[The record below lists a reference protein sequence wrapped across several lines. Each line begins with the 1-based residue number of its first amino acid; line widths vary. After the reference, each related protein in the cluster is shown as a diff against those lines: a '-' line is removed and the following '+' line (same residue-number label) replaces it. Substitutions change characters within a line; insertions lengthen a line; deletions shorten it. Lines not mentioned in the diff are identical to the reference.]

1 MKMSVFRS
9 RWNGFTLVE
18 LLVVIAIIGILI
30 ALLLPAI
37 QSARESARKNSCQNN
52 MRQIGIAAHNYADA
66 NKALP
71 PGYTT
76 SPASNFN
83 AYILPF
89 IEETTAAKSY
99 DFKYN
104 WDHANNKKATE
115 ININIYLCPSVPDSD
130 RQWCGDYSVCT
141 SLTTD
146 AINELINQGQIKPY
160 NPVKAIPGALR
171 NKPTPFRLIRDGLS
185 KTYMLFE
192 CAGRPYGYTASGPQN
207 NNPTTNPISG
217 WRWADHENYWVI
229 HNVPMINNHNNNEI
243 FGFHKGGCT
252 VLRCDSSVHFL
263 DETIDP
269 QSFIAYFS
277 ANSGDFPKE

>member
-1 MKMSVFRS
+1 MKLPLFRS

-18 LLVVIAIIGILI
+18 LLVVIAIIGILV

-52 MRQIGIAAHNYADA
+52 MRQIGIASQNYVDS

-83 AYILPF
+83 TYILPY

-104 WDHANNKKATE
+104 WNHANNKKATE
-115 ININIYLCPSVPDSD
+115 VEISTYVCPSVPDSD

-141 SLTTD
+141 SVTAQ
-146 AINELINQGQIKPY
+146 AINELINKGLIKPY
-160 NPVKAIPGALR
+160 SPVKSIPGALR
-171 NKPTPFRLIRDGLS
+171 NKATPLRLISDGLS
-185 KTYMLFE
+185 KTFMLFE
-192 CAGRPYGYTASGPQN
+192 DAGRPYGYTANGPQN
-207 NNPTTNPISG
+207 NNISSSPISG
-217 WRWADHENYWVI
+217 WRWADHENYWVV
-229 HNVPMINNHNNNEI
+229 HEVPMINKTNNNEI
-243 FGFHKGGCT
+243 WGFHKGGCT
-252 VLRCDSSVHFL
+252 VLRCDSSVQYL